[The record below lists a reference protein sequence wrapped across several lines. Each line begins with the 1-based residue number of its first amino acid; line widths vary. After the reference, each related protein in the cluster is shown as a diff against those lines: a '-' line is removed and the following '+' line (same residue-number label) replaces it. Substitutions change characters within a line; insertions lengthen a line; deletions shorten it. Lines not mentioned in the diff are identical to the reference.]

1 MSAVPDLIKLSQIP
15 VNYASMVETSLL
27 EPVVNRDGTTNG
39 AGFCRF
45 ELERKGFLHSQSK
58 LFVSLIP
65 PAGVVRSYYPLN
77 IGVGSVIQRATLKAG
92 NQTLNE
98 ISDWSHLHVIKSALI
113 DSETNVERELYTTGR
128 AMNLKH
134 IYSRSVA
141 GPSTESSF
149 PLAEGGYGID
159 TGIEYQATAVGNE
172 GRDGRV
178 PEFALVEGAFP
189 GESPTY
195 QIDLSDLFPFL
206 KTHSLPLYM
215 IDQPLQIEIVWAP
228 QRGHRICLPAGNVD
242 NQDFALDTTE
252 IKFAAD
258 YIFYTDSDAMVRY
271 ADANPTIEFA
281 FPDYRLSKSTLTVAQ
296 LREGV
301 VRNLGMASRMVSRV
315 LTTITNDALSNV
327 AMTGKYNSIFPN
339 RAATDEKPGRVVY
352 NLRYNDRFEFPTSKT
367 NPAELFTHFTQ
378 SEGVPFLTRE
388 MYSREQGGLSGLF
401 TFEGH
406 SQAQQ
411 LAGRSFMLATRL
423 TNGRVGQRGIELHL
437 TMGRGPDQGANQDMP
452 VGTYTAR
459 SYCEYM
465 RLARLSNGMFSV
477 FNA

>member
-1 MSAVPDLIKLSQIP
+1 MSEVPDLIKLSQIP

-27 EPVVNRDGTTNG
+27 EPVVNQDASTTG

-58 LFVSLIP
+58 LFVSLTP
-65 PAGVVRSYYPLN
+65 PAAQARAFFPPN
-77 IGVGSVIQRATLKAG
+77 IGVGSVIQRAALKVG

-98 ISDWSHLHVIKSALI
+98 ISDWSSLHILKSALI
-113 DSETNVERELYTTGR
+113 DGETNLERELYTTGR
-128 AMNLKH
+128 IMNVEHLYRKT
-134 IYSRSVA
+134 VA
-141 GPSTESSF
+141 GPETENSY
-149 PLAEGGYGID
+149 PLAEGGYGLD
-159 TGIEYQATAVGNE
+159 TGLEYDSSAQGEGTACLLPTFSVMQG
-172 GRDGRV
+172 
-178 PEFALVEGAFP
+178 GAP
-189 GESPTY
+189 SESPTY

-215 IDQPLQIEIVWAP
+215 IDQPLQIELTWSPTLGNRV
-228 QRGHRICLPAGNVD
+228 CLPTGAVD
-242 NQDFALDTTE
+242 NQQFLLDKTE
-252 IKFAAD
+252 VKFCAD

-281 FPDYRLSKSTLTVAQ
+281 FPDYRLTKSTLTVAQ

-301 VRNLGMASRMVSRV
+301 VRNLGMASRSVSRV
-315 LTTITNDALSNV
+315 LTLVSNDARTQVSIL
-327 AMTGKYNSIFPN
+327 GKYNSVFPDRN
-339 RAATDEKPGRVVY
+339 ATDEKPGRVVY

-378 SEGVPFLTRE
+378 SEGVPFVTRE
-388 MYSREQGGLSGLF
+388 MYSREQGGLAGLR

-406 SQAQQ
+406 NFATG
-411 LAGRSFMLATRL
+411 LAGNTFMLATRL
-423 TNGRVGQRGIELHL
+423 TNGRVGIRGIELHL
-437 TMGRGPDQGANQDMP
+437 TMGRGSNQGAAEDMP
-452 VGTYTAR
+452 AGTYTAR

>member
-27 EPVVNRDGTTNG
+27 EPVVNRDGTSSGT
-39 AGFCRF
+39 GFCRF

-58 LFVSLIP
+58 LFVSLTP
-65 PAGVVRSYYPLN
+65 PAGQPKAYFPLN
-77 IGVGSVIQRATLKAG
+77 IGAGSLIERATLKAG

-98 ISDWSHLHVIKSALI
+98 ISDWNHLHVIKSALL

-134 IYSRSVA
+134 IYSQAA
-141 GPSTESSF
+141 GGTTSSSF
-149 PLAEGGYGID
+149 PLAQGGYGID
-159 TGIEYQATAVGNE
+159 TGLEYQLLDLVGNE
-172 GRDGRV
+172 GRDGRM
-178 PEFALVEGAFP
+178 PQFSLMEGGAP
-189 GESPTY
+189 TQSPTY

-215 IDQPLQIEIVWAP
+215 IDQPLQIEITWSP
-228 QRGHRICLPAGNVD
+228 TLSHRVCLPGGVVD
-242 NQDFALDTTE
+242 NHDFVLDTAET
-252 IKFAAD
+252 KFAAD

-315 LTTITNDALSNV
+315 LTSISLDASTQV
-327 AMTGKYNSIFPN
+327 SVIGKYNSIFPD
-339 RAATDEKPGRVVY
+339 RAAVDEKPGRVVY

-378 SEGVPFLTRE
+378 SEGVPFVSRE
-388 MYSREQGGLSGLF
+388 MYSREQGGLSADF

-406 SQAQQ
+406 DQQ
-411 LAGRSFMLATRL
+411 NFLAGKLFMLATRL

-437 TMGRGPDQGANQDMP
+437 TMGRGPNQGANQDMP
-452 VGTYTAR
+452 AGTYTAR